1 MLINSDKM
9 IPITKL
15 QKTITQKV
23 REIAETGEPV
33 YILKNNE
40 LTAVIVSKEE
50 YEALK
55 QTEDMIE
62 HFEIADMLQERLKNY
77 DESAGISW
85 QEVKAKHGL

>member
-40 LTAVIVSKEE
+40 LAAVIVSKEE
-50 YEALK
+50 YQALK
-55 QTEDMIE
+55 QAEDILE
-62 HFEIADMLQERLKNY
+62 HLEIADMLEERLKDYNK
-77 DESAGISW
+77 SKSISW
-85 QEVKAKHGL
+85 QKVKAKHGL

>member
-40 LTAVIVSKEE
+40 LTAVIVSKDE
-50 YEALK
+50 YQALK
-55 QTEDMIE
+55 QAEDILE
-62 HFEIADMLQERLKNY
+62 HLEIADMLEERLKDY
-77 DESAGISW
+77 DESKGISW
-85 QEVKAKHGL
+85 QKVKAKHGL